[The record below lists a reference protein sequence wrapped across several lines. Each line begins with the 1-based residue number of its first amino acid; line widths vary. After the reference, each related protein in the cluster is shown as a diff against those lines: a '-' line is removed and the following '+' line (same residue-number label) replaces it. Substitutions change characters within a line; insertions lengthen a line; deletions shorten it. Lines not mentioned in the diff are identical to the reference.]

1 MHTSFFASVIAVAM
15 ALTTATPALA
25 QRERAMG
32 GIGITVYEDTNFRGR
47 NATFRD
53 DVADLRQ
60 TGMNDRIE
68 SLEVAPGEMW
78 EVCVDA
84 FFRGRCQV
92 FSEYEPD
99 LRRRGWARQISSMRR
114 VRGGGG
120 YPPPVYP
127 PQPPVYPPGPPTGG
141 GRGLVLYENRNFR
154 GSNRTLMGPTP
165 DLRALGFNDKAE
177 SLRLPRGEVWEIC
190 RDIEY
195 RDCLQVNTDW
205 ADLRG
210 LRRMSGEISS
220 ARPSGF
226 GGGGGNWGGGG
237 GWGTGGGSNVGRGRL
252 VLYSGMNFTGR
263 EYVVQGGENAIRMN
277 AVQSVE
283 VQGGNWELCEGEDFR
298 GRCTTVNVNVSNIRS
313 LGLPGRVRSARLV
326 ASPR

>member
-1 MHTSFFASVIAVAM
+1 MNAWHLVALVAVGLAVSS
-15 ALTTATPALA
+15 PAHA

-32 GIGITVYEDTNFRGR
+32 GVGITVYQDSNFGGR

-60 TGMNDRIE
+60 SGMNDRIE

-84 FFRGRCQV
+84 YYRGRCQV

-120 YPPPVYP
+120 YPGPGPVYP
-127 PQPPVYPPGPPTGG
+127 PQPPVFPPGGG
-141 GRGLVLYENRNFR
+141 SNGLVLYENRNFR
-154 GSNRTLMGPTP
+154 GSSRTLNGPTR

-190 RDIEY
+190 RDIDF
-195 RDCLQVNTDW
+195 RDCRQVNGDLS
-205 ADLRG
+205 DLRG
-210 LRRMSGEISS
+210 LGLRGEVSS
-220 ARPSGF
+220 ARPY
-226 GGGGGNWGGGG
+226 GG
-237 GWGTGGGSNVGRGRL
+237 GWGGGNGGWNPGGRPPVQAGRL
-252 VLYSGMNFTGR
+252 VLYTGANFTGR
-263 EYVVQGGENAIRMN
+263 SYTVQGGENVIRLGR
-277 AVQSVE
+277 VQSVV
-283 VQGGNWELCEGEDFR
+283 VQGGNWELCEDENFR
-298 GRCTTVNVNVSNIRS
+298 GRCTTVNVNVPDIRA
-313 LGLPGRVRSARLV
+313 LGLPGRVGSARLV
-326 ASPR
+326 AQPW

>member
-1 MHTSFFASVIAVAM
+1 MNRVHLACAAIAVTLM
-15 ALTTATPALA
+15 TVMPAAA

-60 TGMNDRIE
+60 SGMNDRIE

-120 YPPPVYP
+120 GFPPQIYPPR
-127 PQPPVYPPGPPTGG
+127 PPVDPPGGG
-141 GRGLVLYENRNFR
+141 GYGLTLYDNRNYR
-154 GSNRTLMGPTP
+154 GSSRTLTGPTR

-177 SLRLPRGEVWEIC
+177 SLRLARGQVWEIC
-190 RDIEY
+190 RDIDF
-195 RDCLQVNTDW
+195 RDCRQVNTDW
-205 ADLRG
+205 PDLRG
-210 LRRMSGEISS
+210 LRGMSGEVSS
-220 ARPSGF
+220 ARPYGGF
-226 GGGGGNWGGGG
+226 GGGGGSWNNGGGF
-237 GWGTGGGSNVGRGRL
+237 GGSGGTSWGRGRL
-252 VLYSGMNFTGR
+252 TLYSGLDFRGR
-263 EYVVQGGENAIRMN
+263 GQTVQGTANAIRMN
-277 AVQSVE
+277 GVLSVRVE
-283 VQGGNWELCEGEDFR
+283 GGNWQLCEEENFR
-298 GRCTTVNVNVSNIRS
+298 GRCTTTNVDINDIRS
-313 LGLPGRVRSARLV
+313 MGLPGRVRSARLV
-326 ASPR
+326 AAP